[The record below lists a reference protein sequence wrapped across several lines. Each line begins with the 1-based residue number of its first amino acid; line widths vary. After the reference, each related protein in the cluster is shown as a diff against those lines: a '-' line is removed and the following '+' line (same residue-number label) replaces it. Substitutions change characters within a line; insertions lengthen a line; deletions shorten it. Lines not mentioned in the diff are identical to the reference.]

1 MKYNINVKI
10 AVGTNHVF
18 KIVSP
23 DKIKDISLKNTNIIV
38 NHRGYSY
45 PLYTG
50 STPDD
55 LQKLIKFSQR
65 MVPTMENKI
74 NDEVLDYIAEH
85 NSDPLDFMYAIM
97 SEADLTDEEA
107 LEYLMESFGYKSDE
121 DKLKEV
127 IAQYHRENN

>member
-1 MKYNINVKI
+1 
-10 AVGTNHVF
+10 
-18 KIVSP
+18 
-23 DKIKDISLKNTNIIV
+23 
-38 NHRGYSY
+38 
-45 PLYTG
+45 
-50 STPDD
+50 
-55 LQKLIKFSQR
+55 

>member
-1 MKYNINVKI
+1 
-10 AVGTNHVF
+10 
-18 KIVSP
+18 
-23 DKIKDISLKNTNIIV
+23 
-38 NHRGYSY
+38 
-45 PLYTG
+45 
-50 STPDD
+50 
-55 LQKLIKFSQR
+55 
-65 MVPTMENKI
+65 MENKI

>member
-1 MKYNINVKI
+1 
-10 AVGTNHVF
+10 
-18 KIVSP
+18 
-23 DKIKDISLKNTNIIV
+23 
-38 NHRGYSY
+38 
-45 PLYTG
+45 
-50 STPDD
+50 
-55 LQKLIKFSQR
+55 
-65 MVPTMENKI
+65 MVPIMEEKI
-74 NDEVLDYIAEH
+74 DNEVLDYIAEH

>member
-1 MKYNINVKI
+1 
-10 AVGTNHVF
+10 
-18 KIVSP
+18 
-23 DKIKDISLKNTNIIV
+23 
-38 NHRGYSY
+38 
-45 PLYTG
+45 
-50 STPDD
+50 
-55 LQKLIKFSQR
+55 
-65 MVPTMENKI
+65 MVHTMENKI

>member
-1 MKYNINVKI
+1 
-10 AVGTNHVF
+10 
-18 KIVSP
+18 
-23 DKIKDISLKNTNIIV
+23 
-38 NHRGYSY
+38 
-45 PLYTG
+45 
-50 STPDD
+50 
-55 LQKLIKFSQR
+55 
-65 MVPTMENKI
+65 MVPIMENKI

-97 SEADLTDEEA
+97 SEADLTDKEA

>member
-1 MKYNINVKI
+1 
-10 AVGTNHVF
+10 
-18 KIVSP
+18 
-23 DKIKDISLKNTNIIV
+23 
-38 NHRGYSY
+38 
-45 PLYTG
+45 
-50 STPDD
+50 
-55 LQKLIKFSQR
+55 
-65 MVPTMENKI
+65 MVPTMEEKI
-74 NDEVLDYIAEH
+74 NNEVLDYIAEH

>member
-1 MKYNINVKI
+1 
-10 AVGTNHVF
+10 
-18 KIVSP
+18 
-23 DKIKDISLKNTNIIV
+23 
-38 NHRGYSY
+38 
-45 PLYTG
+45 
-50 STPDD
+50 
-55 LQKLIKFSQR
+55 
-65 MVPTMENKI
+65 MVHTMEEKIDNK
-74 NDEVLDYIAEH
+74 VLDYIAEH